1 MKRSAPFQHY
11 PDEVHSWSR
20 VATASGE
27 DGDIRD
33 RLVKSFLC
41 CHYEPTQVWALAQT
55 RVAIGEQSA
64 VSRAN

>member
-1 MKRSAPFQHY
+1 MKRLTPFLHY

-33 RLVKSFLC
+33 RLV
-41 CHYEPTQVWALAQT
+41 
-55 RVAIGEQSA
+55 
-64 VSRAN
+64 

>member
-1 MKRSAPFQHY
+1 MKRSALLQHY

-33 RLVKSFLC
+33 RLVKLGLVPQVPRPSFG
-41 CHYEPTQVWALAQT
+41 
-55 RVAIGEQSA
+55 R
-64 VSRAN
+64 

>member
-1 MKRSAPFQHY
+1 MKRLLLYQHY

-33 RLVKSFLC
+33 RLVKS
-41 CHYEPTQVWALAQT
+41 QQIV
-55 RVAIGEQSA
+55 R
-64 VSRAN
+64 RANYR

>member
-1 MKRSAPFQHY
+1 MKRLTLFLHY

-33 RLVKSFLC
+33 RLVNS
-41 CHYEPTQVWALAQT
+41 VIA
-55 RVAIGEQSA
+55 S
-64 VSRAN
+64 

>member
-1 MKRSAPFQHY
+1 MKRLLLYQHY

-33 RLVKSFLC
+33 RLVKLKLGAPGSVSFFWNA
-41 CHYEPTQVWALAQT
+41 TWDS
-55 RVAIGEQSA
+55 VAEGKL
-64 VSRAN
+64 